1 MGDSQQSDKRHKLK
15 LKQLQGTHLTT
26 PRDGGGSCTHAT
38 SRLRSATLPV
48 GALAAARRVYS
59 ATAEIEPARSRLGHT
74 ANIGWHSSR
83 QKETERSY
91 TAAVSR

>member
-26 PRDGGGSCTHAT
+26 PGAPPRAHTRRPVRDAT
-38 SRLRSATLPV
+38 W